1 MPYEFDRIRNTRY
14 SSLIR
19 CTDSQLQTATPP
31 ATLLHA
37 VCTPDQFRTAPY
49 RAPAFRQ
56 NAEFMASFGNATI
69 FTPHASILH
78 PANMS
83 NARIIQDKARPILLI
98 TEAAIIL
105 PQSASTISVFRLVAT
120 ENLFPK
126 WVPIS
131 QRMVGSVLMAERA
144 VKLGTPDFCKPKG
157 RSEKLRCDD

>member
-37 VCTPDQFRTAPY
+37 LCTPDQFRTAPY

-56 NAEFMASFGNATI
+56 NAEFMASFGDATI
-69 FTPHASILH
+69 FTPHASIVH
-78 PANMS
+78 PANMW
-83 NARIIQDKARPILLI
+83 NGRVIQVKAQPIVFI

-105 PQSASTISVFRLVAT
+105 PQSASPISVFRLVAT
-120 ENLFPK
+120 QNPFPK

-131 QRMVGSVLMAERA
+131 RRMTGSVLMAETGLDGKSYA
-144 VKLGTPDFCKPKG
+144 MTINGKDYCV
-157 RSEKLRCDD
+157 